1 MPSMSDQPLGVGDG
15 VRSAFQLCI
24 YYGSGSEAQQRL
36 ITRPVAGSIMLGVDG
51 MAGSG
56 WGHLGKG
63 VIAFGE
69 GPAGGA
75 GLTAGFR
82 FGVPVGS
89 EGGRGG
95 KEGVRMCGSRWS
107 EYD

>member
-51 MAGSG
+51 MAVRG
-56 WGHLGKG
+56 WSHLGQG
-63 VIAFGE
+63 VIAFDEAPAE
-69 GPAGGA
+69 GAVLQAGV
-75 GLTAGFR
+75 R
-82 FGVPVGS
+82 FDVPVRFAGDRVAVCQIGRAS
-89 EGGRGG
+89 GRGKG
-95 KEGVRMCGSRWS
+95 
-107 EYD
+107 